1 MSENLDKGSI
11 AETKIIDISHEGKGV
26 GKIDGLTVFIEG
38 GTLGDTVKLEITQ
51 MKKSFALAKTL
62 EIIKPSRYRVASN
75 CKVSDQC
82 GGCQLRELDYER
94 QLKMKTDKVK
104 NDLERLGKLENV
116 KVHDIIGMDK
126 PIRYRNKAQIPVGE
140 KHIGFYK
147 KGSNSIVDTDE
158 CVIQSKST
166 EKVIKL
172 VREFMKKYDVSGY
185 SKRTNKGVIR
195 HIVTKISFKT
205 GDMMLILVTNSHKL
219 PHKEEFIEM
228 IRKEMPS
235 VKSIIQNVND
245 KRTNLVLGER
255 NKIIY
260 GHGKIIDYIGDLQFK
275 ISPNSFFQVNPKQ
288 TQLLYEKA
296 LKFANLKGNETVFD
310 IYSGIGSLSL
320 FLSKKAK
327 KVYGIEVVK
336 EAVEDAKE
344 NAELNGITNVEFYEG
359 TAESVLNELC
369 EEGQLADVVVLDP
382 PRKGCEQEV
391 LESIVKLNP
400 ERIVYVSCNPS
411 TLARDLSFLSE
422 NGFKVKEV
430 QPVDMFP
437 GSVHVETVTL
447 IVKEN

>member
-1 MSENLDKGSI
+1 MSEGLNKGSVF
-11 AETKIIDISHEGKGV
+11 ETKIIDISHEGKGV
-26 GKIDGLTVFIEG
+26 GKIDGITVFIEG

-51 MKKSFALAKTL
+51 MKKNFAFGKVL
-62 EIIKPSRYRVASN
+62 EIIKPSRYRVESN
-75 CKVSDQC
+75 CKVSDEC

-104 NDLERLGKLENV
+104 NDLQRIGKLEGV
-116 KVHDIIGMDK
+116 IIHDIIGMDK
-126 PIRYRNKAQIPVGE
+126 PIRYRNKAQVPVGE
-140 KHIGFYK
+140 NHIGFYK

-158 CVIQSKST
+158 CVIQTKST

-172 VREFMKKYDVSGY
+172 VREFMKKYEVTGY
-185 SKRTNKGVIR
+185 SKRTNKGTIR
-195 HIVTKISFKT
+195 HIVTKVSFKT
-205 GDMMLILVTNSHKL
+205 GDTMIIIVTNSPKF

-235 VKSIIQNVND
+235 VKSIIQNIND

-255 NKIIY
+255 NKIMY

-288 TQLLYEKA
+288 TLLLYEKA
-296 LKFANLKGNETVFD
+296 LKFAGLKGNETVFD

-320 FLSKKAK
+320 FLSKRAK

-344 NAELNGITNVEFYEG
+344 NAEMNGISNVEFYEG
-359 TAESVLNELC
+359 AAEIVLAELC
-369 EEGQLADVVVLDP
+369 EEGMTADVVVLDP
-382 PRKGCEQEV
+382 PRKGCEVEV
-391 LESIVKLNP
+391 LDSIVKLSP
-400 ERIVYVSCNPS
+400 EKIVYVSCNPS
-411 TLARDLSFLSE
+411 TLARDLSHLSE
-422 NGFKVKEV
+422 NGYVVKEV

-447 IVKEN
+447 LVKN

>member
-1 MSENLDKGSI
+1 MSENLNKGTI
-11 AETKIIDISHEGKGV
+11 LETKIIDISHEGKSV
-26 GKIDGLTVFIEG
+26 GKIDELTVFIDG
-38 GTLGDTVKLEITQ
+38 GTLGDTVKLRITE
-51 MKKSFALAKTL
+51 MKKNFALGKVI
-62 EIIKPSRYRVASN
+62 EIVKPSRHRVESN
-75 CKVSDQC
+75 CKVSDEC

-104 NDLERLGKLENV
+104 NDLQRIGKLENV
-116 KVHDIIGMDK
+116 IVHDIIGMDK
-126 PIRYRNKAQIPVGE
+126 PIRYRNKAQVPVGE
-140 KHIGFYK
+140 NHIGFYK

-158 CVIQSKST
+158 CVIQTKST

-172 VREFMKKYDVSGY
+172 VRDFMKKYEVPGY
-185 SKRTNKGVIR
+185 SKRNATGVIR
-195 HIVTKISFKT
+195 HIVTKVSFKT
-205 GDMMLILVTNSHKL
+205 GDMMIIIVTNSPKF
-219 PHKEEFIEM
+219 PHKEEFIAM
-228 IRKEMPS
+228 INKEMPS
-235 VKSIIQNVND
+235 VKSIIQNINS

-296 LKFANLKGNETVFD
+296 LKFADLKKDETVFD

-344 NAELNGITNVEFYEG
+344 NAKINKISNVEFYEG
-359 TAESVLNELC
+359 AAETVLAELC
-369 EEGQLADVVVLDP
+369 EEGKTADVVVLDP
-382 PRKGCEQEV
+382 PRKGCELEV
-391 LESIVKLNP
+391 LDSIIKLSP
-400 ERIVYVSCNPS
+400 KRIVYVSCNPS
-411 TLARDLSFLSE
+411 TLARDLSYLSE
-422 NGFKVKEV
+422 NGYVVKEV

-447 IVKEN
+447 LVKA